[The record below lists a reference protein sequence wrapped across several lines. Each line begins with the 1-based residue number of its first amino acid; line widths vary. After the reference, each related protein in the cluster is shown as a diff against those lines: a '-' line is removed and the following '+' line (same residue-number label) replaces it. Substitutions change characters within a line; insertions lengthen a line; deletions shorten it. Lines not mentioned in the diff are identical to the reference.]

1 MADFGVDLHFFS
13 FLTLTTA
20 RLAHR
25 GNSSV
30 LLAGDLGLFLEAMQN
45 VNGFF
50 ELGDV
55 HDTVDAAH
63 VPNANFSYPSTR
75 IVERFPVGRLK
86 SGLDLP

>member
-1 MADFGVDLHFFS
+1 
-13 FLTLTTA
+13 
-20 RLAHR
+20 
-25 GNSSV
+25 
-30 LLAGDLGLFLEAMQN
+30 MQN

-55 HDTVDAAH
+55 YHTVDAAR
-63 VPNANFSYPSTR
+63 VPDSNFSYTSTS